1 MSVPIRVAHA
11 VAQISMFKGLA
22 AHFLGAISPH
32 RKHVQRHERL
42 PFWATACTG
51 TPPMLGHK
59 NA

>member
-22 AHFLGAISPH
+22 AHFLGAISPTENMS
-32 RKHVQRHERL
+32 RDMSGCRFGLRPAQ
-42 PFWATACTG
+42 A
-51 TPPMLGHK
+51 PPMLGHK